1 MPRNR
6 RLEPPSQAQARR
18 RVQLERTLLRYLE
31 LQIAQLER
39 ASVADADA
47 NRRSEVRSTVGQLV
61 TWLLLLVIYAL
72 ILGLTSRAF
81 VIAALLN
88 PSEFGHNLAAVGAY
102 AGQSAA
108 VVPEAFRGLAISAIS
123 AGALLVFRSA
133 SFSIKSDL
141 GGALFVG
148 VAILSL

>member
-88 PSEFGHNLAAVGAY
+88 PSELGHNLAAVGAY

-108 VVPEAFRGLAISAIS
+108 VVPEAFRGLAISAMICS
-123 AGALLVFRSA
+123 CRLHRCRHSVSPSQIFA
-133 SFSIKSDL
+133 SYVS
-141 GGALFVG
+141 GH
-148 VAILSL
+148 